1 MLWCEDRGPK
11 KNGVSDVRRKLKLS
25 ESVGEH
31 IKWICWS
38 STVAMNYKIM
48 LLGSISKD
56 LNLTQSL
63 IEGQAFIDME
73 SRQDSVSTD
82 KHD

>member
-48 LLGSISKD
+48 CFQEKEVR
-56 LNLTQSL
+56 TQQ
-63 IEGQAFIDME
+63 GTQ
-73 SRQDSVSTD
+73 
-82 KHD
+82 